1 MDEYPKSGFQK
12 FRETKISPFVGMLLA
27 LPMSLFLLLFLMGFN
42 IWGGIVVGILSYF
55 VMRLFRAKRIEHA
68 ITYASLLYAS
78 VILML
83 YTLFGNPAGDETGRF
98 LLFTFVFTTLPF
110 LLIALMNIWMR
121 KNLEK
126 VRERLEKEGRLYPQ
140 GYGRCKR
147 CGTVVL
153 PGEISCRRCGEYID
167 VPEEL
172 RVKKVN
178 YFECSECKREVPEDA
193 GVCPYCGEVFEDD
206 GEPENPRL
214 NPPADEKRE

>member
-27 LPMSLFLLLFLMGFN
+27 LMMSLCLVLVGFTDM
-42 IWGGIVVGILSYF
+42 IGGLCIGIMSYF
-55 VMRLFRAKRIEHA
+55 VMRLFRAKRMEHVLS
-68 ITYASLLYAS
+68 YAVILYAS
-78 VILML
+78 SLLVLNSFFGPFDGDPWFFLDAFVIL
-83 YTLFGNPAGDETGRF
+83 
-98 LLFTFVFTTLPF
+98 VLPF
-110 LLIALMNIWMR
+110 LLISLITIWMR

-126 VRERLEKEGRLYPQ
+126 ARERLEKEGRLYPQ

-206 GEPENPRL
+206 GEQENPRL
-214 NPPADEKRE
+214 NPPADRL